1 MTVTLRIPV
10 AAFLLGGALFAQ
22 AQELDSKSSGPLV
35 GVPHALGV
43 DGATCGLSRAQT
55 WIKESGI
62 RATLPVA
69 PPAGGGPIPDF
80 RIASIVGASVAAQID
95 VDAIS
100 IGLDIIEATS
110 TGVLIPPPPP
120 RIALIS
126 FSVTRGTLGAFGPV
140 RSEALAFEGAAG
152 DLFSFWTQAATVY
165 SDHVDLAQDSPEI
178 RIWCSALGDMDAHDL
193 YIPLYQGPAWLLPFL
208 TSEQQAFY
216 FSVSNATLAACP
228 TSWWAGTVPS
238 GATVLWTTWTGGF
251 WTPIRPFVTY
261 DQIGLSAGD
270 DLDALAI
277 APMFN
282 PQPSRWML
290 FSTRSALPDPVMI
303 YGTSPPLGPFVFRVR
318 TPTGDVPLSNRLGL
332 RGGGADDVD
341 AISALDPEILAP
353 PSYPNYGPGTPVASS
368 MPWFFPT
375 TGAITT
381 AVSRSAIGFTFDLHG
396 CTPCGC
402 GPSDV
407 GILLL
412 NLGGTT
418 TVLAT
423 FGFPLPLMRNTFQLT
438 LPFVQPSPL
447 PGFDVDA
454 YWVRTNPTLTC
465 IDAADPV
472 RIHF

>member
-1 MTVTLRIPV
+1 MTATIRLLAATLLC
-10 AAFLLGGALFAQ
+10 AALGAQ
-22 AQELDSKSSGPLV
+22 TQELDSKSSGPLV

-43 DGATCGLSRAQT
+43 DGATCGLSRAQN

-62 RATLPVA
+62 RRTLPIT
-69 PPAGGGPIPDF
+69 PPAGGGPIPDY
-80 RIASIVGASVAAQID
+80 RIASIVGASVAAAID

-100 IGLDIIEATS
+100 IGLDLIEATS

-126 FSVTRGTLGAFGPV
+126 FSVTRGTVGAFGPV
-140 RSEALAFEGAAG
+140 RSEALAFEGAAA
-152 DLFSFWTQAATVY
+152 DLFSFWTQAAPAY
-165 SDHVDLAQDSPEI
+165 RDHVDLAQDSPEI

-193 YIPLYQGPAWLLPFL
+193 YIPLYCGPAWLLPYL
-208 TSEQQAFY
+208 TIEQQACY

-228 TSWWAGTVPS
+228 SSWWAGTTPS
-238 GATVLWTTWTGGF
+238 GATVLWTTWTGAA

-261 DQIGLSAGD
+261 DRLGLSAND

-277 APMFN
+277 APAFL

-290 FSTRSALPDPVMI
+290 YSTRSASPDPVMI
-303 YGTSPPLGPFVFRVR
+303 FGISPPLGPFVFRVR
-318 TPTGDVPLSNRLGL
+318 TPAGDVPLSTRLGL

-341 AISALDPEILAP
+341 AISALDPEITAP
-353 PSYPNYGPGTPVASS
+353 PSHPNYGPGTPVGSS

-375 TGAITT
+375 TGTMT
-381 AVSRSAIGFTFDLHG
+381 SAVSRGALGFTFDLHG

-412 NLGGTT
+412 NLGGTGS
-418 TVLAT
+418 VLAT
-423 FGFPLPLMRNTFQLT
+423 FGFPLPLARNTFQLA
-438 LPFVQPSPL
+438 LPFVQSSAI
-447 PGFDVDA
+447 PGLDIDA
-454 YWVRTNPTLTC
+454 YWIRTDPTLTC